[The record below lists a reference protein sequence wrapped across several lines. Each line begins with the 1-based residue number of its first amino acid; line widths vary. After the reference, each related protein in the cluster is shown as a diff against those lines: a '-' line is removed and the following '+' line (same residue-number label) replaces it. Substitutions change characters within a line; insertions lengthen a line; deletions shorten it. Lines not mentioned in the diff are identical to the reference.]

1 MWMSP
6 QIELDAAMPSCFLKK
21 QCILKY
27 TIEWRRPWRLKAL
40 TPLHWCVYHIVA
52 AMCLL
57 TINVVVIYSG
67 SLQLRKKG
75 HEQVM
80 VSCSP
85 CVHKPLG
92 GGGRIQYKYL
102 CDMSS
107 LRQWPSSH
115 STTETHDIWWRWSTV
130 ASLFGLGS
138 VSPHRDPGCSRVFAD
153 FRVGGGGSRNLLA
166 PAYFIIL
173 HPSKIW

>member
-1 MWMSP
+1 
-6 QIELDAAMPSCFLKK
+6 MPYCFLEK

-27 TIEWRRPWRLKAL
+27 TIEWRASMKTESIDNTSLL
-40 TPLHWCVYHIVA
+40 
-52 AMCLL
+52 CLPHCCCYMP
-57 TINVVVIYSG
+57 TINVVVICSG

-130 ASLFGLGS
+130 ASLFGPGF
-138 VSPHRDPGCSRVFAD
+138 VSPHRDPGCSRGFAD
-153 FRVGGGGSRNLLA
+153 SRVGGGGSRNLLA
-166 PAYFIIL
+166 PASFFIL